1 MSEGSQGPGD
11 ADATVVLPTPGRKR
25 SQYAPALDRQA
36 AAADLTRLGGLNP
49 LIEAANPLLAV
60 VPQIRHALRHP
71 DPAGLRARLREQI
84 DGFERSARAAG
95 LPEDRIV
102 PARYALCA
110 LLDDSAAT
118 TPWGRDWVT
127 HGLLAELHGE
137 AGGADKF
144 FVLLDQMA
152 GEAAKHLDLLE
163 FFFVCL
169 ALGFEGKYRG
179 GEGGR
184 QALTQARSKL
194 YAALSQ
200 HRPQASAELSGRWRG
215 AAAPARRLPGA
226 LGLWAV
232 GSVCLLILSAVYL
245 GYAVS
250 LGALSDPAARQ
261 LAQLKP
267 LPLAGRAVAVQAAAA
282 RPAAPSAL
290 TRELAAEIARGEVVV
305 TDAGSGNLIV
315 LRSDELFSSGSA
327 RLNSALHPLIVRVAN
342 ALDRIP
348 GTIVITGH
356 TDDVPIRS
364 ARFSSNWELSTAR
377 ARSVVALMAAQLREP
392 ARLRAEGVAD
402 SEPVAPNDGP
412 ANRARNRRVAILL
425 RSAS

>member
-1 MSEGSQGPGD
+1 MSAGSQGPGD

-36 AAADLTRLGGLNP
+36 AAADLTKLGGLNP
-49 LIEAANPLLAV
+49 LIEAANPLLAA

-95 LPEDRIV
+95 VPEDRVV

-118 TPWGRDWVT
+118 TPWGRDWT
-127 HGLLAELHGE
+127 TQGLLAEVHGE
-137 AGGADKF
+137 AGGGGEKLFA
-144 FVLLDQMA
+144 LLEQMA
-152 GEAAKHLDLLE
+152 GDPAKHLDLLE
-163 FFFVCL
+163 FFYVCL

-184 QALTQARSKL
+184 QALTQARAKL
-194 YAALSQ
+194 YGVLSQ

-215 AAAPARRLPGA
+215 AAAPARRLSGA
-226 LGLWAV
+226 LGLWAA
-232 GSVCLLILSAVYL
+232 GSACLLVLSAMYF

-261 LAQLKP
+261 LARLKP
-267 LPLAGRAVAVQAAAA
+267 IPLAGRPAVQATVAK
-282 RPAAPSAL
+282 PAAPSPL

-305 TDAGSGNLIV
+305 SDTGAGSMIV
-315 LRSDELFSSGSA
+315 LRSDELFGSGSA
-327 RLNSALHPLIVRVAN
+327 RLNSALHPVILRVAS

-364 ARFSSNWELSTAR
+364 ARFSSNWELSTER
-377 ARSVVALMAAQLREP
+377 ARSVVALMGSKFKDP

-402 SEPVAPNDGP
+402 SEPLAPNDGS

-425 RSAS
+425 RTAS

>member
-36 AAADLTRLGGLNP
+36 AAADLTKLGGLNP
-49 LIEAANPLLAV
+49 LIEAANPLLAA

-95 LPEDRIV
+95 VPEDRVV

-110 LLDDSAAT
+110 LLDDSAAA
-118 TPWGRDWVT
+118 TPWGRDWAA

-137 AGGADKF
+137 TGGADKF
-144 FVLLDQMA
+144 FALLDQMA

-163 FFFVCL
+163 FFYVCL

-184 QALTQARSKL
+184 QALTQARAKL
-194 YAALSQ
+194 YATLSQ
-200 HRPQASAELSGRWRG
+200 RRPQASAELSGRWRG

-232 GSVCLLILSAVYL
+232 GSACLLVLSAIYL
-245 GYAVS
+245 GYTVS

-261 LAQLKP
+261 LAQLRP
-267 LPLAGRAVAVQAAAA
+267 VPLAGRAAAVQAAAK
-282 RPAAPSAL
+282 PAAPSAL

-305 TDAGSGNLIV
+305 TDAGGGSMIV
-315 LRSDELFSSGSA
+315 LRADELFSSGSA
-327 RLNSALHPLIVRVAN
+327 RLNSALHPVILRVAS

-364 ARFSSNWELSTAR
+364 ARFSSNWELSTER
-377 ARSVVALMAAQLREP
+377 ARSVVALMASRLKEP

-402 SEPVAPNDGP
+402 SEPVAPNDGA

>member
-49 LIEAANPLLAV
+49 LIEAANPILAA

-95 LPEDRIV
+95 VPEDRVV

-110 LLDDSAAT
+110 LLDDSAAA
-118 TPWGRDWVT
+118 TPWGRDWAT
-127 HGLLAELHGE
+127 QGLLADLHGE
-137 AGGADKF
+137 AAGADKF
-144 FVLLDQMA
+144 FALLDQMA
-152 GEAAKHLDLLE
+152 AEPAKHLDLLE
-163 FFFVCL
+163 FFYVCL

-179 GEGGR
+179 GEGSR
-184 QALTQARSKL
+184 QALTQARAKL
-194 YAALSQ
+194 YAILAQ
-200 HRPQASAELSGRWRG
+200 QRPQASAELSGRWRG
-215 AAAPARRLPGA
+215 AAAPARRLPSA
-226 LGLWAV
+226 LGIWAV
-232 GSVCLLILSAVYL
+232 GSACLLVLSAVYL

-267 LPLAGRAVAVQAAAA
+267 IPLAGRVAALPAAT

-305 TDAGSGNLIV
+305 TDAGGASMIV
-315 LRSDELFSSGSA
+315 LRSDELFGSGSA
-327 RLNSALHPLIVRVAN
+327 RLNSALHPVILRVAS
-342 ALDRIP
+342 ALERIP

-364 ARFSSNWELSTAR
+364 ARFSSNWELSTER
-377 ARSVVALMAAQLREP
+377 ARSVVALMGSKLSEP

-402 SEPVAPNDGP
+402 SEPVAPNDGA